1 MVRWLIQPPQGLP
14 RRSFGVSVVNAA
26 REPVHFLGAG
36 GRWQLSYPL
45 IFSSE
50 HRDGSERSRHIRMPR
65 RWPTALNSAPV
76 PLAGAFRR
84 AALHLL
90 FDLHPK

>member
-36 GRWQLSYPL
+36 GAMAAILPADFL
-45 IFSSE
+45 I
-50 HRDGSERSRHIRMPR
+50 RAPR
-65 RWPTALNSAPV
+65 RV
-76 PLAGAFRR
+76 
-84 AALHLL
+84 
-90 FDLHPK
+90 